1 MELRKKY
8 ILRRGDEESTATLV
22 RDGGGRVWVES
33 SSGQK
38 IDDAIVLDN
47 GRSVS
52 LRLNNR
58 MYFVDV
64 TPRHHRELRALINGR
79 GGVVQ
84 LFDELGAAAAEQ
96 ESVGNSG
103 RELKADMPGLVVDIK
118 CAVGDQV
125 MAGQPIVVLE
135 AMKMQNELT
144 SPGDGTVEEIL
155 VQAGQSVESG
165 ALLLRLAE
173 PAPEP
178 EPEETA

>member
-8 ILRRGDEESTATLV
+8 ILRRGDDESMATLV

-33 SSGQK
+33 GSGER

-96 ESVGNSG
+96 EGVGNSG

-118 CAVGDQV
+118 CEVGDRIA
-125 MAGQPIVVLE
+125 AGQAVVVLE
-135 AMKMQNELT
+135 AMKMQNELP
-144 SPGDGTVEEIL
+144 SPGDGVVEEIF
-155 VQAGQSVESG
+155 VKAGQSVESG
-165 ALLLRLAE
+165 ALLLRLADE
-173 PAPEP
+173 
-178 EPEETA
+178 EPEEQK

>member
-8 ILRRGDEESTATLV
+8 ILRRGDEETTATRV

-38 IDDAIVLDN
+38 IDDAVVMDH

-79 GGVVQ
+79 GGKVQ
-84 LFDELGAAAAEQ
+84 LFDELAAAAAEQ
-96 ESVGNSG
+96 EGVGNSG
-103 RELKADMPGLVVDIK
+103 RELHSDMPGLVVDIK
-118 CAVGDQV
+118 CEVGDQIT
-125 MAGQPIVVLE
+125 AGQAVVVLE
-135 AMKMQNELT
+135 AMKMQNELP
-144 SPGDGTVEEIL
+144 SPGDGIVEEIL
-155 VQAGQSVESG
+155 VKAGQSVESG

-173 PAPEP
+173 EEAEEPA
-178 EPEETA
+178 